1 MSKRTGCL
9 TGQVKFKGRCVKL
22 KEGDYVTV
30 ISNAQGTA
38 WESGV
43 IMDINKDGAMIGY
56 GSRNCPRSYRLYGIE
71 DRREPLYN
79 LKLRMGD

>member
-1 MSKRTGCL
+1 MKRQGCSTGYKKV
-9 TGQVKFKGRCVKL
+9 GNRCVRL

-43 IMDINKDGAMIGY
+43 IMDLNKDGAMIGY
-56 GSRNCPRSYRLYGIE
+56 GSRNCPKAYRLYGIE

-79 LKLRMGD
+79 LKLRLGD